1 MAALEAGAL
10 VNTVISMVS
19 LSMMVGGIVYLLLMY
34 RRTMRQYKLQMDQT
48 VLEMKRQNDALEIL
62 LQQHATRLARL
73 ER

>member
-1 MAALEAGAL
+1 MAVLETGAL
-10 VNTVISMVS
+10 INTVISMVS

-62 LQQHATRLARL
+62 LKQHATRLARL
-73 ER
+73 EG